1 MKDLLKQQAAFN
13 HWANQRLADTLLSLP
28 EGVSTQETTSS
39 FRSLLKTLVHI
50 WDAESGW
57 WQRLRLQE
65 RIELPGKTFSG
76 NIQEAAAEL
85 LLQSK
90 QWEEWVKQ
98 ASPNALDHVIQ
109 FHTNK
114 RELVKINTCQL
125 LLHVFNHSTYHRGQ
139 LITMLHQL
147 GYPTVPSTDFFLWLK
162 LKK

>member
-1 MKDLLKQQAAFN
+1 MKELLKQQAAFN
-13 HWANQRLADTLLSLP
+13 YWANQRLVDTILAIPEGAGTAETPSSFNSLQKTLL
-28 EGVSTQETTSS
+28 
-39 FRSLLKTLVHI
+39 HI

-65 RIELPGKTFSG
+65 RLELPGKKFTGDLQDAASG
-76 NIQEAAAEL
+76 
-85 LLQSK
+85 LLQQSK
-90 QWEEWVKQ
+90 TWEEWVKQ

-114 RELVKINTCQL
+114 RELVKIKTCQL

-139 LITMLHQL
+139 LVTMLHQL
-147 GYPTVPSTDFFLWLK
+147 GYPAVPATDFFLWLK

>member
-1 MKDLLKQQAAFN
+1 MKELLKQQAACN
-13 HWANQRLADTLLSLP
+13 HWANQRIAEVLLALPEDTGLRETPSSFNSLQRTLL
-28 EGVSTQETTSS
+28 
-39 FRSLLKTLVHI
+39 HI

-76 NIQEAAAEL
+76 DLKEVVKGL
-85 LLQSK
+85 LNQSK

-114 RELVKINTCQL
+114 RELVKIKTSQL

-139 LITMLHQL
+139 LITMMHQL
-147 GYPTVPSTDFFLWLK
+147 GFKEVPATDFFLWLK